1 MDLIQRVQQIGRNF
15 KQGFRTADALQR
27 RDYAETKQQ
36 GGYYGESLLDPKF
49 KRSLAGAGV
58 TARQTPAQFA
68 GAYTNRLLI
77 DLAND
82 GTRMHWWRWNHP
94 LAIAQKL
101 VEVGVDPSVVQSPAA
116 RSAVTLGIAAPAVAA
131 TGAYDITNI
140 GELGRPKGFAQ
151 SYAGLGSEDRRKT
164 EQPGQELFERFFLSR
179 TGRPLKYATAKE
191 DIPDLTP
198 QRYGNYMK
206 FLYQDKGL
214 LDLGVVK
221 GTMENLQGVPEVR
234 MLGYPV
240 TLPMVAGF
248 ATGPVSATIAGRTGK
263 TPAQRAVR
271 AIAGGLAGSAGG
283 VGLGNVVNQQ
293 IAAANRPKLPTTQ
306 QYQDLSADRI

>member
-15 KQGFRTADALQR
+15 KQGFRTADVLQR

-82 GTRMHWWRWNHP
+82 GTRTHWWRWNHP

-101 VEVGVDPSVVQSPAA
+101 VEVGVDPSVVQSPSA
-116 RSAVTLGIAAPAVAA
+116 RALTTLGIAAPAVAA
-131 TGAYDITNI
+131 AGAYDITNL

-151 SYAGLGSEDRRKT
+151 SYAGLGSDDRRKT

-179 TGRPLKYATAKE
+179 TGRPLKYETAKK

-240 TLPMVAGF
+240 TLPTVAGF
-248 ATGPVSATIAGRTGK
+248 AGGPVLATIAGRTGK

-306 QYQDLSADRI
+306 QYQDLSAGRI

>member
-15 KQGFRTADALQR
+15 KQGFKTADVLQR

-82 GTRMHWWRWNHP
+82 GTRTHWWRWNHP

-101 VEVGVDPSVVQSPAA
+101 VEVGVDPSVVQSPSA
-116 RSAVTLGIAAPAVAA
+116 RALTTLGIAAPAVAA
-131 TGAYDITNI
+131 AGAYDITNL

-151 SYAGLGSEDRRKT
+151 SYAGLGSDDRRKT

-179 TGRPLKYATAKE
+179 TGRPLKYETAKK

-221 GTMENLQGVPEVR
+221 GTMENLQGAPEVR

-240 TLPMVAGF
+240 TLPTVAGF
-248 ATGPVSATIAGRTGK
+248 AGGPVAATIAGRTGK

-283 VGLGNVVNQQ
+283 VGLGNVANQQ

-306 QYQDLSADRI
+306 QYQDLSAGRI

>member
-15 KQGFRTADALQR
+15 KQGFKTADVLQR

-49 KRSLAGAGV
+49 KRSLAGVGV

-82 GTRMHWWRWNHP
+82 GTRTHWWRWNHP

-101 VEVGVDPSVVQSPAA
+101 VEVGVDPSVVQSPSA
-116 RSAVTLGIAAPAVAA
+116 RALTTLGIAAPAVAA
-131 TGAYDITNI
+131 AGAYDITNP
-140 GELGRPKGFAQ
+140 GELGRPKGFAR
-151 SYAGLGSEDRRKT
+151 SYAGLGSDDRRKT

-179 TGRPLKYATAKE
+179 TGRPLKYETAKK

-240 TLPMVAGF
+240 TLPTVAGF
-248 ATGPVSATIAGRTGK
+248 AGGPVAATIAGRTGK

-283 VGLGNVVNQQ
+283 VGLGNVANQQ

-306 QYQDLSADRI
+306 QYQDLSAGRI

>member
-15 KQGFRTADALQR
+15 KQGFRTADVLQR
-27 RDYAETKQQ
+27 RDYAETTQQ

-82 GTRMHWWRWNHP
+82 GTRTHWWRWNHP

-101 VEVGVDPSVVQSPAA
+101 VEVGVDPSVVQSPSA
-116 RSAVTLGIAAPAVAA
+116 RALTTLGIAAPAVAA
-131 TGAYDITNI
+131 AGAYDITNL

-151 SYAGLGSEDRRKT
+151 SYAGLGSDDRRKT

-179 TGRPLKYATAKE
+179 TGRPLKYETAKK

-240 TLPMVAGF
+240 TLPTVAGF
-248 ATGPVSATIAGRTGK
+248 AGGPVSATIAGRTGK

-306 QYQDLSADRI
+306 QYQDLSAGRI

>member
-15 KQGFRTADALQR
+15 KQGFRTADVLQR
-27 RDYAETKQQ
+27 RDYAETTQQ

-82 GTRMHWWRWNHP
+82 GTRTHWWRWNHP

-101 VEVGVDPSVVQSPAA
+101 VEVGVDPSVVQSPSA
-116 RSAVTLGIAAPAVAA
+116 RALTTLGIAAPAVAA
-131 TGAYDITNI
+131 AGAYDITNL

-151 SYAGLGSEDRRKT
+151 SYAGLGSDDRRKT

-179 TGRPLKYATAKE
+179 TGRPLKYETAKK

-240 TLPMVAGF
+240 TLPTVAGF
-248 ATGPVSATIAGRTGK
+248 AGRPVSATIAGRTGK

-306 QYQDLSADRI
+306 QYQDLSAGRI

>member
-1 MDLIQRVQQIGRNF
+1 MNLIQRVQQIGRDV
-15 KQGFRTADALQR
+15 KQGFQTADVVQR
-27 RDYAETKQQ
+27 RDYAQTKKQ

-49 KRSLAGAGV
+49 KKSIAAEGI
-58 TARQTPAQFA
+58 TARETPAQFA

-82 GTRMHWWRWNHP
+82 GTRTHWWRWNHP
-94 LAIAQKL
+94 LAVAQKV
-101 VEVGVDPSVVQSPAA
+101 VEVGVDPKVVQSPAA
-116 RSAVTLGIAAPAVAA
+116 RSAVILGVAAPAVASA
-131 TGAYDITNI
+131 GAYDITNL

-151 SYAGLGSEDRRKT
+151 TYAGLGSEDRRKT

-306 QYQDLSADRI
+306 QYQDLSAGRI

>member
-15 KQGFRTADALQR
+15 KQGFRTADVLQR

-82 GTRMHWWRWNHP
+82 GTRTPWWRWNHP

-101 VEVGVDPSVVQSPAA
+101 VEVGVDPSVVQSPSA
-116 RSAVTLGIAAPAVAA
+116 RALTTLGIAAPAVAA
-131 TGAYDITNI
+131 AGAYDITNL
-140 GELGRPKGFAQ
+140 GEFGRPKGFAQ
-151 SYAGLGSEDRRKT
+151 TYAGLGSDDRRKT

-221 GTMENLQGVPEVR
+221 GTMENLQGVPEAR

-248 ATGPVSATIAGRTGK
+248 AGGPVAATIAGRTGK

-283 VGLGNVVNQQ
+283 VGVGNVVNQQ

-306 QYQDLSADRI
+306 QYQDLSAGRI